1 MTDLFDKTDVL
12 TVLTLD
18 KVKAGDEGYLGDC
31 LGELNRKI
39 KNGYIQPI
47 TSIDQSNYILHP
59 FKNGNTNYALFL
71 PANKVKK
78 KEPVYR
84 PLKNIDELFDFMLPD
99 CAGADYTTDEKVE
112 KLLGQRYTIK
122 DKIDGTLKQHIV
134 SFLDTPA
141 DGTLLLDFVDL
152 KFLFE
157 NYEFKRGDKF
167 VPFGI
172 EE

>member
-1 MTDLFDKTDVL
+1 MKLFNKADVL
-12 TVLTLD
+12 TAITCNRAKIGD
-18 KVKAGDEGYLGDC
+18 KGYFGNSFFAIEKAIKEHRISEISQINQDMVVCFMDSSDGFGYG
-31 LGELNRKI
+31 
-39 KNGYIQPI
+39 
-47 TSIDQSNYILHP
+47 
-59 FKNGNTNYALFL
+59 LFL
-71 PANKVKK
+71 PENKNAKIF
-78 KEPVYR
+78 R
-84 PLKNIDELFDFMLPD
+84 ALKNVDELFDFMLPD

-134 SFLDTPA
+134 SFLNTSA

-152 KFLFE
+152 GFLFE
-157 NYEFKRGDKF
+157 NYEFKKGDIF

>member
-1 MTDLFDKTDVL
+1 MSELFNKEDVL
-12 TVLTLD
+12 TGVTSEKAVVGAMGFFGDSLPELIDNIKRNDVRTLTDIIETTLYCFEVENNQYRAFFLPVD
-18 KVKAGDEGYLGDC
+18 KVKRNE
-31 LGELNRKI
+31 
-39 KNGYIQPI
+39 I
-47 TSIDQSNYILHP
+47 T
-59 FKNGNTNYALFL
+59 
-71 PANKVKK
+71 
-78 KEPVYR
+78 YR
-84 PLKNIDELFDFMLPD
+84 PLRSIDELFDFMLPD
-99 CAGADYTTDEKVE
+99 YAGADYMTDEKVE

-122 DKIDGTLKQHIV
+122 NKIDGTLKQHIV

-157 NYEFKRGDKF
+157 NYEFKKGDKF